1 MKVHT
6 YERAFMTLGGV
17 LLVLCMA
24 ALVYATVAMGIHLPG
39 RAGEIEPGKVFTT
52 PPFDNPG
59 VHQTGPNQYDVV
71 IIGQAWRFHPME
83 IRVPVGAELNF
94 IATTF
99 DVIHGFHIEGTRV
112 NMMLIPGQ
120 ISRLTYRFRKP
131 GEYLIICHEYCGA
144 GHHNMY
150 GKIIVE

>member
-6 YERAFMTLGGV
+6 YERAFMRLGGV
-17 LLVLCMA
+17 LLLLCMA
-24 ALVYATVAMGIHLPG
+24 ALVYATVGMGIHLPG
-39 RAGEIEPGKVFTT
+39 RAGEIMPSKVFST

-71 IIGQAWRFHPME
+71 IIGQAWRFHPQE

-99 DVIHGFHIEGTRV
+99 DVIHGLHIEGTRV
-112 NMMLIPGQ
+112 NIMLIPGQ

>member
-6 YERAFMTLGGV
+6 YERAFMILGGV

-24 ALVYATVAMGIHLPG
+24 ALVYATVALGIHLPG
-39 RAGEIEPGKVFTT
+39 RAGEIEPAKVFTT

-71 IIGQAWRFHPME
+71 IIGQAWRFHPDE

>member
-1 MKVHT
+1 MNVHT
-6 YERAFMTLGGV
+6 YERAFLTLGGV

-39 RAGEIEPGKVFTT
+39 RAGEIDPLQVFST

-59 VHQTGPNQYDVV
+59 VHQTGPDRYDVV
-71 IIGQAWRFHPME
+71 IIGQAWRFHPEE
-83 IRVPVGAELNF
+83 IRVPAGAELNF
-94 IATTF
+94 IGTTF
-99 DVIHGFHIEGTRV
+99 DVIHGFAIEGTRV
-112 NMMLIPGQ
+112 NVMLIPGQ
-120 ISRLTYRFRKP
+120 ISRQTYRFREP
-131 GEYLIICHEYCGA
+131 GEYLIVCHEYCGA

>member
-6 YERAFMTLGGV
+6 YERAFMALGGV

-71 IIGQAWRFHPME
+71 IIGQAWRFHPTE
-83 IRVPVGAELNF
+83 IRVPVGVELNF